1 MKLFYSAGTGGFY
14 SSQISGNDV
23 PSDAVEITSEEHVE
37 LLSGLRQGR
46 LIHLDAE
53 GRPVLGDIPV
63 PVEPSPIDVER
74 AWRDAELSAVVWLR
88 DRHRDQLEIGAAT
101 TLSDGQFKE
110 LLVYI
115 QALREWPQSVS
126 FPDLNAR
133 PIEPLWLAEAQQ
145 GDH

>member
-14 SSQISGNDV
+14 SSQISGNNV
-23 PSDAVEITSEEHVE
+23 PSNAVEITSEEHVD

-63 PVEPSPIDVER
+63 PVEPSPSDLER
-74 AWRDAELSAVVWLR
+74 AWRDAQLSAVVWLR
-88 DRHRDQLEIGAAT
+88 DRHRDQVESEADT
-101 TLSDGQFKE
+101 TLSSGQFKE

-115 QALREWPQSVS
+115 QSLRDWPQAQD
-126 FPDLNAR
+126 FPDREKR
-133 PIEPLWLAEAQQ
+133 PVTPSWVF
-145 GDH
+145 GNTSV